1 MHLIKNVFK
10 TKKMKQLGNLLWH
23 FPFFG
28 FVTSFF
34 TFLIGGFLVITVI
47 GAPIGLGLIQHSKFL
62 LSPFSSRMISDSKLG
77 KKKTLVWDILSII
90 AFIIYLPIGI
100 LASILTIIQIVLLFI
115 SIVGIPIAVILSK
128 SLSTYFNPINKI
140 CVSISV
146 AEEIEKR
153 SASSKVDKMLK

>member
-1 MHLIKNVFK
+1 MR
-10 TKKMKQLGNLLWH
+10 QLGNLLWH

-28 FVTSFF
+28 FLTSFLSF
-34 TFLIGGFLVITVI
+34 ITGVILVLTVI

-62 LSPFSSRMISDSKLG
+62 LAPFSSRMISDSKIS
-77 KKKTLVWDILSII
+77 KEKTLLWRVLSIV
-90 AFIIYLPIGI
+90 AFLIYFPIG
-100 LASILTIIQIVLLFI
+100 LFTSIITIIQIALLFI
-115 SIVGIPIAVILSK
+115 SIIGIPVAVILSK

-153 SASSKVDKMLK
+153 SASSRVDAMLK

>member
-1 MHLIKNVFK
+1 
-10 TKKMKQLGNLLWH
+10 MKQLGNLLWH

-28 FVTSFF
+28 FVTAFL
-34 TFLIGGFLVITVI
+34 TFITGGILVITVI

-77 KKKTLVWDILSII
+77 NEKTLVWKILSVI
-90 AFIIYLPIGI
+90 AFLIYFPIGVF
-100 LASILTIIQIVLLFI
+100 ASILTIIQIVLLFI

-140 CVSISV
+140 CVSVSV
-146 AEEIEKR
+146 AKEIEKR
-153 SASSKVDKMLK
+153 AASSKVDAMSK